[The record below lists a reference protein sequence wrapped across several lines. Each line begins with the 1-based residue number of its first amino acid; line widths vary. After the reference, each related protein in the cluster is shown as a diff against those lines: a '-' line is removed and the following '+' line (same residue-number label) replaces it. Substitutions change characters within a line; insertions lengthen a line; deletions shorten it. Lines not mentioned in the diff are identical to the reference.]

1 MNNKERKKE
10 KDPEYSFDP
19 FIFNTT
25 DISINFKI
33 TTINGILFYLK
44 QSTILSKLKMFEN
57 ENFLI
62 IDSELINKEQELE
75 LEKTGFKFFQ
85 EKEQKLYFYTPYNRF
100 NLFDIIIEN
109 PSYLKLKQKIIGI
122 LELKLKQLDEIAK
135 NYK

>member
-1 MNNKERKKE
+1 
-10 KDPEYSFDP
+10 
-19 FIFNTT
+19 
-25 DISINFKI
+25 
-33 TTINGILFYLK
+33 
-44 QSTILSKLKMFEN
+44 MFEN